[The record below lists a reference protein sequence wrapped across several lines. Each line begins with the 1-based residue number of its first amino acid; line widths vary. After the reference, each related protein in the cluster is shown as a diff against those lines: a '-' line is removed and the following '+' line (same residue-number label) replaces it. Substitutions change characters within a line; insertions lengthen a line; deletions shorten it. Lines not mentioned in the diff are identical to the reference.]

1 MNKNILVK
9 IISYPLL
16 FIGFV
21 MVILGLRWMIV
32 DYPWMLDKIA
42 NEERLGYSFSSLF
55 ESVGSINLQG
65 YLEQIY
71 RFFGFWVLLIGLFL
85 INFSMPSM
93 IINIQIRNRI
103 LFLVGIMLIFGLYL
117 GYIWIPNSHFIVL
130 TWILF
135 IVYLFSLFG
144 MIKLTYENKER
155 Y

>member
-1 MNKNILVK
+1 MNKNIIIK
-9 IISYPLL
+9 IVSYPLL

-42 NEERLGYSFSSLF
+42 NEERLGYSFASLF
-55 ESVGSINLQG
+55 EAVGSINLQG

-71 RFFGFWVLLIGLFL
+71 RFFGFWVLLIGLLL

-93 IINIQIRNRI
+93 IINVHIRNRI

-117 GYIWIPNSHFIVL
+117 GYIWIPSSHFIGL

-135 IVYLFSLFG
+135 IIYLFSLFG
-144 MIKLTYENKER
+144 MIKLTYENK
-155 Y
+155 